1 MKLVI
6 LAKITAPANDQRAI
20 GVVEQLMQPIKRRL
34 SCMKNDSNHNVFT
47 IKELIKSIVYHLG
60 KCKQKSSSLSPFQVH
75 FGRKAKTPL
84 SNNSTVPNCTNFT
97 YGKVLK
103 YFFDAVIIPVDDS
116 LDKNGWLSTDRSDVQ
131 IEETI
136 TWTEL
141 DAASHSSR
149 ETQASHSTVDSRCK
163 SICPINL
170 NSNCNTVIQ
179 IPGYSI
185 PVEHHRHYWSQER
198 FNKIALGNYAFLQAF

>member
-1 MKLVI
+1 MKYAFISSQMFDSIQSLNFCETSNI
-6 LAKITAPANDQRAI
+6 SQITAPANDQRAI

-34 SCMKNDSNHNVFT
+34 RCMKNDSNHNVFT

-60 KCKQKSSSLSPFQVH
+60 KFKQKNLRVSPFQVH

-84 SNNSTVPNCTNFT
+84 SNNSTKPNCTNFT

-103 YFFDAVIIPVDDS
+103 YFFEAVIVPVDDS
-116 LDKNGWLSTDRSDVQ
+116 LDDNGWFSTDRSDIQ

-141 DAASHSSR
+141 DVASHSSR
-149 ETQASHSTVDSRCK
+149 ETQASHSTMDSRYK
-163 SICPINL
+163 STPF
-170 NSNCNTVIQ
+170 Q
-179 IPGYSI
+179 F
-185 PVEHHRHYWSQER
+185 EQ
-198 FNKIALGNYAFLQAF
+198 